1 MDLCTVISQDYIPQA
16 VNLIQSYKVN
26 SFDGN
31 VFVYYFNT
39 KEEQLDFFDDMD
51 APISEEMFYA
61 VCCDEPNIVM
71 ESGCKTCKF
80 CGWSACHIA

>member
-1 MDLCTVISQDYIPQA
+1 MLAWKTKCKGITVYRAGSRDKEVLVTA
-16 VNLIQSYKVN
+16 HKNEEST
-26 SFDGN
+26 
-31 VFVYYFNT
+31 NT
-39 KEEQLDFFDDMD
+39 KEEQLDFFDEMD